1 MWGSGSHDP
10 GSNPGGTT
18 ITITRNKIIT
28 MLYHRRIWQWVALA
42 LYLNVMAV

>member
-18 ITITRNKIIT
+18 KITHLRAIVSAIKNLENDLVTEIPNLT
-28 MLYHRRIWQWVALA
+28 SLLS
-42 LYLNVMAV
+42 

>member
-18 ITITRNKIIT
+18 MLRKNRLILRII
-28 MLYHRRIWQWVALA
+28 LSK
-42 LYLNVMAV
+42 NGSC

>member
-18 ITITRNKIIT
+18 NNLVLRLVDERNLSLIH
-28 MLYHRRIWQWVALA
+28 YHATH
-42 LYLNVMAV
+42 